1 MQTQSNISTK
11 QNSKAKA
18 AANISD
24 ESEQATHAGTQS
36 HQTELQRMADDSST
50 VVKNK
55 TYQQIADNSKQ
66 VKQLQSYQ
74 TIVNHNTARS
84 LTVIPQPQQT
94 GVVQR
99 AEAVVQMAGE
109 GISEYKHVAIDKAD
123 IGLGYLMMGLNMH
136 GLRTAEA
143 IGIELSEGSKRL
155 KHHQHVFLWDSSEK
169 GKKGAEVLEGA
180 GKGDRVTVR
189 VRNKSFKEQG
199 DGFFGSGGNLKGDN
213 GALGGSSTNGAWAVE
228 GNVGRRQIF
237 IEGLD
242 SESDEGYDNWL
253 DGLGWPPGHEIMA
266 QIRLLKMP
274 VYLDPKRASAY
285 AELQQKADTD
295 FKAHQKASA
304 FTIEGRV
311 EYEEQLGTIM
321 SEYSGKLKAAGG
333 SMEINAI
340 KTDGLKKLQDLY
352 DSVG

>member
-1 MQTQSNISTK
+1 MKTQSNISTK
-11 QNSKAKA
+11 QNSKA
-18 AANISD
+18 AANISA
-24 ESEQATHAGTQS
+24 ESDQSNHVDTQS
-36 HQTELQRMADDSST
+36 HNTALQKMADDSPN
-50 VVKNK
+50 VIKNK
-55 TYQQIADNSKQ
+55 TYQQIADNSNQ
-66 VKQLQSYQ
+66 VKQLKSYQ
-74 TIVNHNTARS
+74 SIANNYSAKNSPAIS
-84 LTVIPQPQQT
+84 LPQQT

-123 IGLGYLMMGLNMH
+123 IGLGYLIMGLNMH

-155 KHHQHVFLWDSSEK
+155 KHHQHVFLWDSSAK

-180 GKGDRVTVR
+180 GRGDRVTVR

-285 AELQQKADTD
+285 AELQQKADAD

-304 FTIEGRV
+304 FTVEGRV
-311 EYEEQLGTIM
+311 EYEEQLGAIM
-321 SEYSGKLKAAGG
+321 SEYSVKLKAAGG
-333 SMEINAI
+333 SMEILAI
-340 KTDGLKKLQDLY
+340 KTDGLKKLQELY